1 MANLFLNTSW
11 ISMEV
16 LRLLV
21 NKLTVAE
28 YFNTDWDKDFK
39 QEFAVGA
46 LIQVKFPQKFL
57 IRDGLGYNPQGIN
70 RISTT
75 IALDQPFGIDF
86 EWDDYER
93 AVKAERS
100 EEEIR
105 EQYLEPAAAQLAQ
118 EVDSRCA
125 QFAYQNASNIVG
137 ILGTDFT
144 SVATPYAARRRLM
157 EKAAPPG
164 KRAMVVSSS
173 AMATFGTNLTNFF
186 HPGDELSQMFKDGYL
201 GRNAGFDWYESNS
214 LFSHTTGVWANVAGV
229 TVTGAGQS
237 GTSLI
242 ITGTNGDTIKKGD
255 KISIANVNAVNPM
268 TRRIAGPAQAQ
279 QFTVTQDFTLTG
291 GADTISILPAI
302 FGPGSQYQNVDALPA
317 NGAVLTLWP
326 GSSIAN
332 GVAKTGTV
340 GLALTKLAFALVG
353 AKLYSPKAVEVCSQ
367 KQDPKTGLAVRFVK
381 AWDPVRSMNIHRFD
395 MVIGTGNLYQDNGA
409 VGVLSA

>member
-11 ISMEV
+11 ISLEV

-28 YFNTDWDKDFK
+28 YFNTDDNDEFK

-46 LIQVKFPQKFL
+46 TIQKKFPQKFL
-57 IRDGLGYNPQGIN
+57 IRDGLGYNPQAIN

-75 IALDQPFGIDF
+75 ISLDQPFGIDF
-86 EWDDYER
+86 EWDDYEG

-100 EEEIR
+100 EDEIR

-118 EVDSRCA
+118 EVDTRCA
-125 QFAYQNASNIVG
+125 LFAKNNVSNIVG

-164 KRAMVVSSS
+164 KRAMCISSS
-173 AMATFGTNLTNFF
+173 QMASFGTNITNFF
-186 HPGDELSQMFKDGYL
+186 QPGDELSQMFKEGYL
-201 GRNAGFDWYESNS
+201 GRNGGFDWIESNS
-214 LFSHTTGVWANVAGV
+214 IFSHTTGVWANVVGV

-237 GTSLI
+237 GSSLI
-242 ITGTNGDTIKKGD
+242 ITGTNGDTIKQGD

-268 TRRIAGPAQAQ
+268 TRRVAGPLQAQ
-279 QFTVTQDFTLTG
+279 QFNVTADFVLTG

-302 FGPGSQYQNVDALPA
+302 FGPGSQNQNVDALPG

-326 GSSIAN
+326 GSSIVN
-332 GVAKTGTV
+332 GAAKTGTV

-367 KQDPKTGLAVRFVK
+367 KRDPKTGLAVRFVK

-395 MVIGTGNLYQDNGA
+395 MVIGFGNLYQDNGA